1 MIAPP
6 GWECQPET
14 PPGSTVI
21 FAMATSVPTFS
32 RIFACDVLVPLA
44 RGKFVSPDGGVAA
57 LGPAVAAVTA
67 PASPTL
73 TSAHRTDRFMAF
85 SFAFRV
91 SHESSV
97 LGGARAVERAVA
109 HGRRDAGTLPGD
121 PRTAIAHTGLPPASP
136 HEGVPPHAVT
146 TGHSLWLL

>member
-6 GWECQPET
+6 GWECQPEA
-14 PPGSTVI
+14 PPGSTLI

-32 RIFACDVLVPLA
+32 RTFACEVSVPRA
-44 RGKFVSPDGGVAA
+44 RGRFVSPDGGVAA

-85 SFAFRV
+85 LLRFQGVVPRN
-91 SHESSV
+91 
-97 LGGARAVERAVA
+97 ARSPE
-109 HGRRDAGTLPGD
+109 
-121 PRTAIAHTGLPPASP
+121 RTAAPQYS
-136 HEGVPPHAVT
+136 V
-146 TGHSLWLL
+146 SR